1 MLVGGREEERPER
14 EIDGRAAL
22 EAEAEA
28 DLDLGRGRCGG
39 PGWRRDAGGIDEEA
53 GGAAVAECHG
63 RFERRRELD
72 RAIAAE
78 LEAQRRDAEVE
89 VAAAEHLRLVVR
101 HREVDAERVRDAGEE
116 ARPRLAAVERPGD
129 SRSTS
134 GGHGE
139 GDATA
144 GQQHRQLLGER
155 IDEVFRRVGRQ
166 PVFQLAEFRKELQAV
181 EVAAAEERNLGD
193 QVGGEAVHE
202 AVHEST
208 EPVDPDVDVGHGRRD
223 DRFDGRVVGR
233 AHVGGRE
240 RERRRGGQRAAGRRV
255 EKHRRGGG
263 ERPELAGGDPGDVE
277 RQVGGEHDVGVEAV
291 GGVVGEARL
300 SSGLVRERDRRLSLV
315 GVVRAERNAGEAAHA
330 RGEHDALLVARG
342 HRGGEADAERRGVED
357 RLHRG
362 EVPADLGLDRA
373 VHRHP
378 QRAVA
383 LERQRERLPAV
394 GEIERVEGKLLRRRR
409 QREREVEDEGFGGA
423 NRLKRGGHVAEA
435 QPRED
440 ELEQRPEI
448 LQASRE
454 GKAR

>member
-14 EIDGRAAL
+14 EIDGRAVL

-28 DLDLGRGRCGG
+28 DRDLGRGRCGG
-39 PGWRRDAGGIDEEA
+39 PGWRRDAGGVDEEPR
-53 GGAAVAECHG
+53 GAAVAEGHG

-72 RAIAAE
+72 RIVAADFE
-78 LEAQRRDAEVE
+78 PERRDAEVE

-101 HREVDAERVRDAGEE
+101 HREVDAERVRHAGEE
-116 ARPRLAAVERPGD
+116 ARPRLAFVERPGD
-129 SRSTS
+129 SRSTF

-139 GDATA
+139 GDAA
-144 GQQHRQLLGER
+144 AEQRFHLLGER

-166 PVFQLAEFRKELQAV
+166 PVFQLAELREELQAV

-208 EPVDPDVDVGHGRRD
+208 EPVDPDVDVGHGLQD

-240 RERRRGGQRAAGRRV
+240 RERRRGRQRAAGRRV

-315 GVVRAERNAGEAAHA
+315 GVVRAERDAGDAAHA
-330 RGEHDALLVARG
+330 RGEYDALRVARG
-342 HRGGEADAERRGVED
+342 HRRGEADAERRGVED

-373 VHRHP
+373 VHRHA

-423 NRLKRGGHVAEA
+423 DRLKRGGHVAEA